1 MNDIIFN
8 IILSVNNFIELHFY
22 LSFVIYFLISLIFFT
37 FSLPGGV
44 IISLSS
50 GFFFGVIYGFFIN
63 VFSASFGS
71 LIFIILSKSILKK
84 LFQKYYIKYSEKL
97 SSFIKKSSFEYLIL
111 IRLIFGTPLI
121 FQNICISILNVSNF
135 KIFIS
140 SIIGFTPYMLLFS
153 YIGSYASNIF
163 ELKDFNV
170 SEIFSLEIILILLIL
185 IFLIIIKILIKK

>member
-8 IILSVNNFIELHFY
+8 IILSLNNFIELHFY
-22 LSFVIYFLISLIFFT
+22 LFFIIYFLISLIFFT

-44 IISLSS
+44 MISVSS
-50 GFFFGVIYGFFIN
+50 GFFFGVIFGFFIN

-111 IRLIFGTPLI
+111 IRLLFGTPLI

>member
-8 IILSVNNFIELHFY
+8 IILSLNNFIELHFY
-22 LSFVIYFLISLIFFT
+22 LSFIIYFLISLIFFT

-44 IISLSS
+44 MISVSS
-50 GFFFGVIYGFFIN
+50 GFFFGVIFGFFIN

-111 IRLIFGTPLI
+111 IRLLFGTPLI